1 MLSNAVLKLTQQ
13 PIQNVKQFQSQNHVL
28 FFKGKDPTGET
39 IAAFFFESRGADV
52 PLVWTLP
59 EWMKLFPAF
68 SNNAL

>member
-13 PIQNVKQFQSQNHVL
+13 PIQNVKQFQSQNHAL

-52 PLVWTLP
+52 PLV
-59 EWMKLFPAF
+59 
-68 SNNAL
+68 